1 MLRKHHHQQ
10 HILYIY
16 IHKQKEKKCR
26 DEEEF
31 QVVLRR
37 IGNVCHNWSQQYM
50 VILCGMCVCVF
61 DCKTCY
67 SSIILPDMPLC
78 YLFFYRICKDY

>member
-10 HILYIY
+10 HILYIF
-16 IHKQKEKKCR
+16 IHKQKEEKWR

-37 IGNVCHNWSQQYM
+37 IGNVCHN
-50 VILCGMCVCVF
+50 
-61 DCKTCY
+61 
-67 SSIILPDMPLC
+67 
-78 YLFFYRICKDY
+78 